1 MSEIS
6 TKNKN
11 ELPSSPVKKFW
22 EQIIGIIIGTAIG
35 GIIYGIFLQALLIQS
50 LIIDRKPVDPA
61 DWKEKL
67 TSRAWLYG
75 LTVFMTLVFV
85 PLRFL
90 NRIDGEYALIQP
102 SEIGVI
108 WFLITIILIIQ
119 LATVRYATMRPDLCM
134 VEHSSTTFDYG
145 RLPKWVIK
153 IYRKMIPVH
162 TRRRITKLPILRL
175 SYNLGL
181 WKNWVQLTIIIIEF
195 VQLLSMTI
203 GDGKDFN
210 KADIN
215 ILSIE
220 SFKAIQE
227 FKNIVWNFGMDI
239 STPVSPLQLEKYTTG
254 FGVLSGFS
262 SLYIFLCG
270 VFIALDLT
278 VDSWLAPVLFTLL
291 AGGFYGT
298 ITSGLLL
305 IIVYSRDSTQ
315 VIVSLLMLAYYSST
329 AVFVSIYRS
338 DVKKTAVGEIRVI
351 PVFTAVDRVSK
362 GILSGIF
369 VATSGVSSGVR
380 SIIIVVFCCLFVFL
394 IGSINPYSVSGITAL
409 RITTISIVGW
419 TAVINIVA
427 SYYGEP
433 IHGNLLTG
441 LLISGWTIIPVSM
454 FIYTNLHLN
463 CKQICRTYVVK
474 NLYSLSTKPYIIE
487 TTHKIQIS
495 SQSRKYYSDSS
506 LNRDLYN
513 INKVY
518 TQTDIISDRKITSRL
533 SIVRLSTEEN
543 KSNV

>member
-1 MSEIS
+1 MSDIT

-11 ELPSSPVKKFW
+11 ELASQPVKKIW
-22 EQIIGIIIGTAIG
+22 EQAIGIIIGTAIG

-50 LIIDRKPVDPA
+50 LLIDRKPVDPA
-61 DWKEKL
+61 DWKERL
-67 TSRAWLYG
+67 TARAWICG
-75 LTVFMTLVFV
+75 LTIFLTLVFV

-90 NRIDGEYALIQP
+90 NRVDGEYALIQP

-108 WFLITIILIIQ
+108 WFLISVILIIQ
-119 LATVRYATMRPDLCM
+119 LATVRYATLRPDLCM
-134 VEHSSTTFDYG
+134 VEHPTATFNYG
-145 RLPKWVIK
+145 SLPKWIVK

-162 TRRRITKLPILRL
+162 TRRRITKIPILRL

-210 KADIN
+210 KAGIN

-239 STPVSPLQLEKYTTG
+239 PTAGSPLVIQLEKYRTG

-362 GILSGIF
+362 GILAGIF
-369 VATSGVSSGVR
+369 VATSGISSGIR
-380 SIIIVVFCCLFVFL
+380 SAIILAFCCLFVML
-394 IGSINPYSVSGITAL
+394 ISSVNPYSVFGITAL
-409 RITTISIVGW
+409 RLTTVSIVGW
-419 TAVINIVA
+419 TAIINIVA
-427 SYYGEP
+427 SYDNVGDN
-433 IHGNLLTG
+433 GNLLTG
-441 LLISGWTIIPVSM
+441 LLISGWTIIPISM
-454 FIYTNLHLN
+454 FVFTSLELN
-463 CKQICRTYVVK
+463 CRKMTVTVTT
-474 NLYSLSTKPYIIE
+474 STRPYIPLSIN
-487 TTHKIQIS
+487 TVTIHS
-495 SQSRKYYSDSS
+495 HSRKYYSESS

-513 INKVY
+513 VNKVY

-543 KSNV
+543 KSIV